1 MVSSSANRKVLLLTF
16 VASAGGKGHEVAV
29 FGRVVLEAVTEPL
42 LGSEAIF
49 LPQRGHLGITI
60 PVDLRV

>member
-1 MVSSSANRKVLLLTF
+1 MVSSSANRTVLLLTF

-29 FGRVVLEAVTEPL
+29 LGRVVLEAVTEPL

-49 LPQRGHLGITI
+49 LPQWGYLRITVPVNLG
-60 PVDLRV
+60 V